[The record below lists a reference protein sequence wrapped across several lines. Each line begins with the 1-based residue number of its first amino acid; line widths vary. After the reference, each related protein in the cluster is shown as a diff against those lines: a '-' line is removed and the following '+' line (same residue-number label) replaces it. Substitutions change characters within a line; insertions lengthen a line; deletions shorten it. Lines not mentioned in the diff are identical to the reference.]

1 MGLIWI
7 WIHMLEMESK
17 LVSVYS
23 AITVEEIKKSIK
35 EICFILGKLRNYHW
49 YIEVNYTVF
58 VDTSFYACA

>member
-1 MGLIWI
+1 
-7 WIHMLEMESK
+7 MLEMESK

-23 AITVEEIKKSIK
+23 AITVEVMKIKKSIK